1 MSQGKNEQKLKFLLI
16 INIFFFNLFSL
27 ISIINHKKC
36 DSIEKPID
44 YELKNIIDN
53 CYLTIHNLISINTTN
68 ENMNS
73 NGIEKNISTNE
84 KFKSYIYSYS
94 KPYLLEL
101 IQNSTDDCLC
111 CNKIQNN

>member
-1 MSQGKNEQKLKFLLI
+1 MSQERNDQKFKFLLMINILLIKLFIIFLI
-16 INIFFFNLFSL
+16 INNY
-27 ISIINHKKC
+27 KKC
-36 DSIEKPID
+36 EIIEKPID

-53 CYLTIHNLISINTTN
+53 CYLTIHNLISINTTIGN
-68 ENMNS
+68 EN
-73 NGIEKNISTNE
+73 NISSNE
-84 KFKSYIYSYS
+84 KFKSYIYSYT